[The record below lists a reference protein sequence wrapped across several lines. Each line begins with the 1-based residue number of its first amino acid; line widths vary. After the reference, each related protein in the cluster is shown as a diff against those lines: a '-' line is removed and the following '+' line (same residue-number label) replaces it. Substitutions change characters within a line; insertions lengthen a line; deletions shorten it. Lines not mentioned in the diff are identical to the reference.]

1 MDNKRSESNKKVDVT
16 QEITHNK
23 TSSTRSM
30 GSLKQKW
37 LTLMHEMH
45 TESDEETTSMSHLE
59 DGTEDRNT
67 ESDKETTTSMSST
80 LEQRWF
86 SLLDGT
92 DDRNTESSLT
102 DLRSKSDKHA
112 KRKEEVI
119 NKVLYGPERTTR
131 RLPVFKEICPD
142 E

>member
-1 MDNKRSESNKKVDVT
+1 MDNKRSERNKKVDVT
-16 QEITHNK
+16 QETTHNK
-23 TSSTRSM
+23 TSSTSDM
-30 GSLKQKW
+30 GNLKQKW
-37 LTLMHEMH
+37 LDLTYERHMEN
-45 TESDEETTSMSHLE
+45 DEKTTTMSHLE
-59 DGTEDRNT
+59 DGTEDRNA

-92 DDRNTESSLT
+92 DDRNTESSST
-102 DLRSKSDKHA
+102 DLKSKSDKHA

-131 RLPVFKEICPD
+131 RLSVFKEICPD

>member
-1 MDNKRSESNKKVDVT
+1 MDNKRSERNEKVDVT
-16 QEITHNK
+16 QETTHNK
-23 TSSTRSM
+23 TNSM
-30 GSLKQKW
+30 DSLKQKW
-37 LTLMHEMH
+37 LALTHEMH
-45 TESDEETTSMSHLE
+45 TESDEKTTSMSHLE
-59 DGTEDRNT
+59 DGIEDRNT

-86 SLLDGT
+86 SLL
-92 DDRNTESSLT
+92 ESSST

-142 E
+142 DDDVNP

>member
-1 MDNKRSESNKKVDVT
+1 MDHKRSERNKKVDVT
-16 QEITHNK
+16 QETTHNK

-30 GSLKQKW
+30 GSLKQKR
-37 LTLMHEMH
+37 LALMHEIH
-45 TESDEETTSMSHLE
+45 TESDEETTSMSHLK

-67 ESDKETTTSMSST
+67 ESDKETTSMSST

-92 DDRNTESSLT
+92 NDQNTESSLT
-102 DLRSKSDKHA
+102 DQRSKSDKHA